1 VFQSTLPSSPAAR
14 RVLVGTLLSSFGRG
28 LTLPFLLVYL
38 TQVRGLDA
46 GTVGLLVGWMG
57 AVSLGL
63 APLGGS
69 LVDRYGARAVVLP
82 LTLVAS
88 AGGVLLAF
96 ADGAA
101 GAFVA
106 LTVIAIAFSA
116 LWSGQ
121 TTIMA
126 SLVTEAERQKT
137 FGLNFTLINLGIGAG
152 GLVAGTFVDVHRPHT
167 FVVIYLCDAVTN
179 LIPFT
184 ILLNLRDVGGRVA
197 RPVDVASASA
207 PRGGYG
213 AVLRD
218 RTFMRYFIFLLVVT
232 VCGYAQ
238 IEVGFTA
245 FSIEV
250 AHVPPRVLGW
260 AFAGNTTL
268 IVLAQ
273 LFVLRRLEGRSRSR
287 ALAIAAS
294 VFAASW
300 VVLAVAGLSFAGT
313 ASAIVGVVACAVVF
327 GMGETLLSPVM
338 PAITNALATDDLRGR
353 YNALGSMIFGIASI
367 IGPVTAG
374 PLIGGGRAAI
384 WIGLV
389 VVGSLVAAALALSLR
404 RHLTAAQDGRVA
416 SGGPVATTVR
426 APEPVGV

>member
-1 VFQSTLPSSPAAR
+1 MLRSTLPASSAAR
-14 RVLVGTLLSSFGRG
+14 RLLVGTLLSSFGRG

-38 TQVRGLDA
+38 TQVRGLNA
-46 GTVGLLVGWMG
+46 GTVGLLAGWMG
-57 AVSLGL
+57 VVSLVL
-63 APLGGS
+63 APLGGT
-69 LVDRYGARAVVLP
+69 LVDRFGARAVVLP

-88 AGGVLLAF
+88 LGGVLLAF
-96 ADGAA
+96 AGGVV

-121 TTIMA
+121 STIMA

-137 FGLNFTLINLGIGAG
+137 FGLQFTLINLGIGAG

-167 FVVIYLCDAVTN
+167 FLAIYLCDAATN
-179 LIPFT
+179 LAPFF
-184 ILLNLRDVGGRVA
+184 ILLSLRHAGGRVGT
-197 RPVDVASASA
+197 PVAAPTGRASSV
-207 PRGGYG
+207 GYG
-213 AVLRD
+213 AVLRN
-218 RTFMRYFIFLLVVT
+218 RTFVRYFIFLLVVT
-232 VCGYAQ
+232 ICGYAQ

-245 FSIEV
+245 FSVEV
-250 AHVPPRVLGW
+250 ADVAPRVLGW

-273 LFVLRRLEGRSRSR
+273 LFVLRWLDGRSRSR

-294 VFAASW
+294 LFAVSW
-300 VVLAVAGLSFAGT
+300 TVLAVAGLSLSGT
-313 ASAIVGVVACAVVF
+313 ASATLGVVACAVIF

-338 PAITNALATDDLRGR
+338 PAITNALASDELRGR
-353 YNALGSMIFGIASI
+353 YNALGGMVFGIASI

-389 VVGSLVAAALALSLR
+389 IGGSLLSVALALNLR
-404 RHLTAAQDGRVA
+404 RHLTAAQDGRT
-416 SGGPVATTVR
+416 ATAPSAPARTAVEPAR
-426 APEPVGV
+426 A